1 MIFYRL
7 QHLTYLSNVDASVK
21 SCNTQY
27 PQYVRFRLVSM
38 STNKARL
45 HPKKLISCLGI
56 VATSLGVMIPNAAYP
71 QTTSTPVIR
80 ILRVTVSGGTTF
92 KLQEN
97 WFRQS
102 TEITDNNKKCG
113 VRTGEKFFVTTI
125 NDNRNN
131 NAEYR
136 EGNRVERLRDYYTV
150 TFDRP
155 LPCNRTNQTWYIF
168 KNHVQQLQA
177 VPIR

>member
-7 QHLTYLSNVDASVK
+7 QHLTYLSIVNIRVK
-21 SCNTQY
+21 SCNKLYTQY
-27 PQYVRFRLVSM
+27 VKFRLVSM
-38 STNKARL
+38 FIRNARL
-45 HPKKLISCLGI
+45 HPRKLICCLGI

-71 QTTSTPVIR
+71 QTSVPVIR
-80 ILRVTVSGGTTF
+80 ILRVTVAGGTTF

-113 VRTGEKFFVTTI
+113 VRTGEKFFIATI

-131 NAEYR
+131 NSEYR

>member
-1 MIFYRL
+1 MI
-7 QHLTYLSNVDASVK
+7 DASLK
-21 SCNTQY
+21 SCNRQY

-56 VATSLGVMIPNAAYP
+56 VATSLGVMIPHSAYP
-71 QTTSTPVIR
+71 QTPTVPVIR
-80 ILRVTVSGGTTF
+80 ILRVTATGGTVF

-113 VRTGEKFFVTTI
+113 VRTGEKFFVATI
-125 NDNRNN
+125 NDNRNSN
-131 NAEYR
+131 SQYQGER
-136 EGNRVERLRDYYTV
+136 GGVERLRDYYTV